1 MDISI
6 FFLINRGMANP
17 FFDLL
22 MPVLSARGYLLVL
35 PFLIY
40 HLFRASKTRD
50 ASGRSR
56 LADALWVIAVSV
68 VSVVFAG
75 MAESFLKPAIGR
87 VRPCHVLEGVR
98 LLGRCIDG
106 FSMPSGHA
114 LSSFAFAAPL
124 VYLTRNTLSFT
135 ARLYPLTLAAL
146 IAFSRVYLG
155 VHYPTDTLPVLV
167 GCIAGAS
174 DYPFARSRTKQQ
186 IMNDSCCR
194 VEFGKVRAMRF
205 GAQ

>member
-1 MDISI
+1 MDISL

-22 MPVLSARGYLLVL
+22 MPALSDQGYLLVL

-40 HLFRASKTRD
+40 LLFQASKKRD

-56 LADALWVIAVSV
+56 LAAAFWTISISAVSV
-68 VSVVFAG
+68 VLAG
-75 MAESFLKPAIGR
+75 MAEAVLKPLIGR

-98 LLGRCIDG
+98 LLTRCIDG

-124 VYLTRNTLSFT
+124 LYLTRDTLPFT

-146 IAFSRVYLG
+146 ITYSRIYLG
-155 VHYPTDTLPVLV
+155 VHYPTDILAGALV
-167 GCIAGAS
+167 GSAIALTLSAL
-174 DYPFARSRTKQQ
+174 YLLARSRAKRR
-186 IMNDSCCR
+186 I
-194 VEFGKVRAMRF
+194 G
-205 GAQ
+205 

>member
-1 MDISI
+1 MDISL

-22 MPVLSARGYLLVL
+22 MPALSDRGYLLVL

-40 HLFRASKTRD
+40 LLSRTAKTRD
-50 ASGRSR
+50 SSGKSR
-56 LADALWVIAVSV
+56 LAAALWAIAISAVSV
-68 VSVVFAG
+68 VLAG
-75 MAESFLKPAIGR
+75 TAETILKPAIGR

-98 LLGRCIDG
+98 LVTRCIDG
-106 FSMPSGHA
+106 YAMPSGHA

-124 VYLTRNTLSFT
+124 IYLTKDSLSLA

-155 VHYPTDTLPVLV
+155 FHYPTDIL
-167 GCIAGAS
+167 AGALAGS
-174 DYPFARSRTKQQ
+174 AIASALSGLYLFARSGMKRR
-186 IMNDSCCR
+186 N
-194 VEFGKVRAMRF
+194 G
-205 GAQ
+205 